1 MSAQPSSECIATY
14 NATFTN
20 TKAKARSCAV
30 KSYAMLINNVTNEQ
44 TMMVCNAGQ

>member
-1 MSAQPSSECIATY
+1 MSAQPIPECIATY

-20 TKAKARSCAV
+20 TNAKAGSCAT
-30 KSYAMLINNVTNEQ
+30 KYYAILINDVTNEQ